1 MKAYQV
7 PSPGLPLELNE
18 METPKPSGT
27 EVLVRTIACGLCHSD
42 VHIHEGA
49 FDLGNGNKLELPL
62 PSPYTLGHEI
72 FGEVVECGEDAKDV
86 TVGEQAIVYPWIGC
100 GACSICNS
108 GDEHLCNAGQTIGVL
123 KTGGFSDHV
132 VVPHSK
138 YLFKP
143 TNVPAHLAGSYACSG
158 LTAYSA
164 LKKGA
169 PYHNNSM
176 IIVGAGGVGMMGIQ
190 IAKAAYDI
198 NPIVVDVDQ
207 AKLDAALEQGASA
220 AINPTHEDA
229 LMKIFELTGGE
240 ASAAIDFVGSEQSVA
255 FGINTLAKG
264 GKYIIVGLFGGELKV
279 PLPMIPI
286 MERKILGSYVGSPQD
301 MKELMELVNAGK
313 VDPIPVEQR
322 PISEVNSALADLK
335 DGKVLGR
342 LSLIHD

>member
-1 MKAYQV
+1 
-7 PSPGLPLELNE
+7 
-18 METPKPSGT
+18 
-27 EVLVRTIACGLCHSD
+27 
-42 VHIHEGA
+42 
-49 FDLGNGNKLELPL
+49 
-62 PSPYTLGHEI
+62 
-72 FGEVVECGEDAKDV
+72 
-86 TVGEQAIVYPWIGC
+86 
-100 GACSICNS
+100 
-108 GDEHLCNAGQTIGVL
+108 
-123 KTGGFSDHV
+123 
-132 VVPHSK
+132 
-138 YLFKP
+138 
-143 TNVPAHLAGSYACSG
+143 
-158 LTAYSA
+158 
-164 LKKGA
+164 
-169 PYHNNSM
+169 
-176 IIVGAGGVGMMGIQ
+176 MMAIQ

-220 AINPTHEDA
+220 AINPNHEDA

-322 PISEVNSALADLK
+322 PISEVNAALADLK